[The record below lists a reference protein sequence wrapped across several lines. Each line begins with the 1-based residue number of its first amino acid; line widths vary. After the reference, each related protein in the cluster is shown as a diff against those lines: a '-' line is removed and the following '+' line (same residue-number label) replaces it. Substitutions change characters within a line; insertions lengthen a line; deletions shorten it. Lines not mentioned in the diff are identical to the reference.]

1 MCAMTHLCATR
12 LIHPYSR
19 KKTKVKIAQRWSS
32 VNEDEEKGGGGQSK
46 SIFFR
51 SYPHNCMPASILFFL
66 CVTFFC
72 WHRIWVQS
80 IWAYLQETCMRPHVC
95 PMCLQKSPTC
105 HQYNPISQRKSLLFN
120 QKWQAWRLICAVY
133 VFKRA
138 VYRMKRG
145 LQCIGVTRIDLC
157 NMSRWNHVYCSV
169 LQCVLQYVLIHV
181 RRLPGTTCVVL
192 CCSVCCSLCWFMR
205 DVTSL
210 LHICDPT
217 PSSV

>member
-1 MCAMTHLCATR
+1 MRHKTNSSLFEKKNESKDRTKMIQCQR
-12 LIHPYSR
+12 RWRKRGGRNSPKVFFSVFIH
-19 KKTKVKIAQRWSS
+19 
-32 VNEDEEKGGGGQSK
+32 
-46 SIFFR
+46 
-51 SYPHNCMPASILFFL
+51 MPASILFLVCETFL
-66 CVTFFC
+66 
-72 WHRIWVQS
+72 QS
-80 IWAYLQETCMRPHVC
+80 IWAHLQETCMRLHVC

-105 HQYNPISQRKSLLFN
+105 HQYNPISQQKSPLFN
-120 QKWQAWRLICAVY
+120 QKRQAWRIICVLY

-157 NMSRWNHVYCSV
+157 NMSRWNHVCCSV

-205 DVTSL
+205 DVTWR

-217 PSSV
+217 TSSV